1 MTSVIQQL
9 SGFMIHSKTEKQP
22 VLCAVLPC
30 SLQLLS
36 FFVWWTITENH
47 SSLICFFFSSRLQI
61 SLSWILTGQLKRKWH
76 CWKLWWT
83 ADLETGENVGA
94 QPPSVNDGGD
104 FLLFH
109 WILVLN
115 ASVHTECSV
124 THRGWDTNLAA
135 KAEHGFCFHLCY

>member
-9 SGFMIHSKTEKQP
+9 SGFMTHSKTEKQP

-94 QPPSVNDGGD
+94 QPPSVNDRGD

>member
-9 SGFMIHSKTEKQP
+9 SGFMTHSKTEKQP

-94 QPPSVNDGGD
+94 QPPSVNDGRD

>member
-9 SGFMIHSKTEKQP
+9 SGFMTHSKTEKQP

-36 FFVWWTITENH
+36 FFVWWAITENH

>member
-9 SGFMIHSKTEKQP
+9 SGFMTHSKTEKQP

-36 FFVWWTITENH
+36 FFVWWAITENH
-47 SSLICFFFSSRLQI
+47 SSLICFFFSFFLQI